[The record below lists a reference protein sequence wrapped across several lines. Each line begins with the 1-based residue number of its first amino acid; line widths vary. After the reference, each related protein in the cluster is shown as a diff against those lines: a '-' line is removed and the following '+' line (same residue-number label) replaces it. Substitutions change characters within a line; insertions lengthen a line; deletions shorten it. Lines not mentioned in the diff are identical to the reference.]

1 MPWPRPST
9 RLAHARSLLEELF
22 LELCERN
29 ELPLPSLNVTVEGFL
44 VDALWSA
51 PRLVVEVDGG
61 QAHATPARMTR
72 DRERDLDLRRA
83 GYTVHRYSW
92 WQVTNQAELVV
103 ADLRVA
109 LSGR

>member
-1 MPWPRPST
+1 M
-9 RLAHARSLLEELF
+9 
-22 LELCERN
+22 CERN
-29 ELPLPSLNVTVEGFL
+29 ELPLPSLNVTVAGFL

-83 GYTVHRYSW
+83 GYTVHRYSS
-92 WQVTNQAELVV
+92 WQVTEQPQLVA
-103 ADLRVA
+103 ADVRAA
-109 LSGR
+109 LSGA